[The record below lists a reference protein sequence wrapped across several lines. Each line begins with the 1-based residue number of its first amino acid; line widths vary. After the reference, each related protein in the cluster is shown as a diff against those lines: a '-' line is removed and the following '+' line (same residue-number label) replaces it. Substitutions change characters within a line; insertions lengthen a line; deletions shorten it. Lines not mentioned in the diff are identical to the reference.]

1 MLFALFFYF
10 LEKTVQKGGE
20 TMPRAKLS
28 YAERLYLEYSLK
40 CGISGFDICLHLGI
54 STQQLKREKELGW
67 VKEEKRYSAEK
78 AQLSLK

>member
-1 MLFALFFYF
+1 
-10 LEKTVQKGGE
+10 
-20 TMPRAKLS
+20 MPRAKLS

-40 CGISGFDICLHLGI
+40 CDISGFDICLHLGI